1 MRSSSPE
8 LTKSHLE
15 TLEREQF
22 EEQHGV
28 SFDSSASATS
38 TNQSFHGKASG
49 LGAGVGLGIDIH
61 DKPLPGIPQSPLLNM
76 EAKISSRS
84 VSESNEEYQT
94 QLEEELRPGDLMG
107 FSFNPGDDTSIL
119 AQEAKYEVKKK
130 KKKAAGNYTRP
141 DRSPI
146 ASRISEQPSESS
158 STADTSLRRRS
169 ETPVQK
175 QLRKSIAVANP
186 AIARE
191 TQESD
196 SLRRD
201 DSISSVV
208 TAVRDNSGRSS
219 AAGSIQNSQNSRQRL
234 NRSISS
240 SSEAVTAAVRAL
252 AAVNVKGKMT
262 GSGSYGEGSGGSS
275 RGSGE
280 KRSGSASYEEQR
292 GDSSRGIGE
301 AVRDARQNGK
311 TSSGPSSIV
320 DTSITHSEIP
330 PKKQEK
336 RNGE

>member
-1 MRSSSPE
+1 MRNSIPE

-15 TLEREQF
+15 ALERQQF

-28 SFDSSASATS
+28 SFDSSTS
-38 TNQSFHGKASG
+38 GTSPNQSFQGKATG
-49 LGAGVGLGIDIH
+49 LGAGVELGIDIH
-61 DKPLPGIPQSPLLNM
+61 DKLVPRIPQSPLLNM
-76 EAKISSRS
+76 EAKTSSRS
-84 VSESNEEYQT
+84 VSESNEGYQT
-94 QLEEELRPGDLMG
+94 ELEEEPRPGDLMG

-130 KKKAAGNYTRP
+130 KKAARNYTRP

-146 ASRISEQPSESS
+146 ASRNPEQRSES
-158 STADTSLRRRS
+158 STADTSPRRRS

-175 QLRKSIAVANP
+175 QLRKSIAIANP
-186 AIARE
+186 AIARD

-219 AAGSIQNSQNSRQRL
+219 AAGSIQNSQNSRQSL
-234 NRSISS
+234 NRSAGS

-275 RGSGE
+275 KGSGE
-280 KRSGSASYEEQR
+280 RRSGSASYEEQR
-292 GDSSRGIGE
+292 GESSKVIGE
-301 AVRDARQNGK
+301 AARDARQNGK
-311 TSSGPSSIV
+311 TSSGASSTV
-320 DTSITHSEIP
+320 GASIGRSETP
-330 PKKQEK
+330 PKKREK

>member
-1 MRSSSPE
+1 MRNSIPE

-15 TLEREQF
+15 ALERQQF

-28 SFDSSASATS
+28 SFDSSTS
-38 TNQSFHGKASG
+38 GTSPNQSFQGKATG
-49 LGAGVGLGIDIH
+49 LGAGVELGIDIH
-61 DKPLPGIPQSPLLNM
+61 DKLVPRIPQSPLLNM
-76 EAKISSRS
+76 EAKTSSRS
-84 VSESNEEYQT
+84 VSESNEGYQT
-94 QLEEELRPGDLMG
+94 ELEEEPRPGDLMG

-119 AQEAKYEVKKK
+119 AHEAKYEVKKK
-130 KKKAAGNYTRP
+130 KKKVAGNYTRP
-141 DRSPI
+141 ERSPI
-146 ASRISEQPSESS
+146 ASRIPEQPSESS
-158 STADTSLRRRS
+158 STTDTPPRRRS

-175 QLRKSIAVANP
+175 QLRKSIAIANP
-186 AIARE
+186 AMARE

-219 AAGSIQNSQNSRQRL
+219 AAGWIQDSQNSRQSL
-234 NRSISS
+234 NRSAGS

-275 RGSGE
+275 KGSSE
-280 KRSGSASYEEQR
+280 RRSGSASYEEQR
-292 GDSSRGIGE
+292 GESSKVIGE

-311 TSSGPSSIV
+311 TSSGASSTV
-320 DTSITHSEIP
+320 GASIGRSETP

>member
-1 MRSSSPE
+1 M
-8 LTKSHLE
+8 
-15 TLEREQF
+15 EQF

-28 SFDSSASATS
+28 SFDPSTSATS
-38 TNQSFHGKASG
+38 TNQSFHGTASG

-61 DKPLPGIPQSPLLNM
+61 DKPLSGIPQSPLLNM
-76 EAKISSRS
+76 EAKTSSRS
-84 VSESNEEYQT
+84 VSESSEGYQT
-94 QLEEELRPGDLMG
+94 KLEEEPRPGDLMG

-130 KKKAAGNYTRP
+130 KKKAARNYTRP

-146 ASRISEQPSESS
+146 ASRNPEEPSESP
-158 STADTSLRRRS
+158 TADTSPRRRS

-175 QLRKSIAVANP
+175 QHRESIAIANP

-208 TAVRDNSGRSS
+208 TAVRNNSGRSS
-219 AAGSIQNSQNSRQRL
+219 VAGSIQNSQNSRQKL
-234 NRSISS
+234 NRSAGS

-262 GSGSYGEGSGGSS
+262 GSGPYGEGSGGSS
-275 RGSGE
+275 KGGGE
-280 KRSGSASYEEQR
+280 RRSGSASYEEQR
-292 GDSSRGIGE
+292 GESSEVIGE

-311 TSSGPSSIV
+311 TSSGPSSTV
-320 DTSITHSEIP
+320 GASIERSETP

>member
-1 MRSSSPE
+1 M
-8 LTKSHLE
+8 
-15 TLEREQF
+15 EQF
-22 EEQHGV
+22 EEQCGV
-28 SFDSSASATS
+28 FSDSSASATS
-38 TNQSFHGKASG
+38 TNQSFHGTASG

-76 EAKISSRS
+76 EAKTSSRS
-84 VSESNEEYQT
+84 VSESNEGYQT
-94 QLEEELRPGDLMG
+94 ELEEEPRPGDLMC

-130 KKKAAGNYTRP
+130 KKAARNYTRP

-146 ASRISEQPSESS
+146 ASRNPEQRSES
-158 STADTSLRRRS
+158 STADTSPRRRS

-175 QLRKSIAVANP
+175 QLRKSIAIANP
-186 AIARE
+186 AIARD

-219 AAGSIQNSQNSRQRL
+219 AAGSIQNSQNSRQSL
-234 NRSISS
+234 NRSAGS

-275 RGSGE
+275 KGSGE
-280 KRSGSASYEEQR
+280 RRSGSASYEEQR
-292 GDSSRGIGE
+292 GESSKVIGE
-301 AVRDARQNGK
+301 AARDARQNGK
-311 TSSGPSSIV
+311 TSSGASSTV
-320 DTSITHSEIP
+320 GASIGRSETP

>member
-1 MRSSSPE
+1 M
-8 LTKSHLE
+8 
-15 TLEREQF
+15 EQF
-22 EEQHGV
+22 EEQYGA
-28 SFDSSASATS
+28 SSDSSTSATS
-38 TNQSFHGKASG
+38 TNQSFHGTASG
-49 LGAGVGLGIDIH
+49 LRAGVGLGIDIH

-76 EAKISSRS
+76 EAKTSSRS
-84 VSESNEEYQT
+84 VSESNEGYQT
-94 QLEEELRPGDLMG
+94 ELEEEPRPGDLMC

-130 KKKAAGNYTRP
+130 AARNYTRP

-146 ASRISEQPSESS
+146 ASRNPEQPSESS
-158 STADTSLRRRS
+158 TADTSPRRRS

-175 QLRKSIAVANP
+175 QLRKSIATANP

-234 NRSISS
+234 NRSAGS

-252 AAVNVKGKMT
+252 AAANVKGKMM

-275 RGSGE
+275 KGSGE
-280 KRSGSASYEEQR
+280 RRSGSASYEEQR
-292 GDSSRGIGE
+292 GESSKVIGE

-311 TSSGPSSIV
+311 TSSGASSTV
-320 DTSITHSEIP
+320 GASIGRSETP